1 MGKRSNKQPHRNHPL
16 AWLATAVLGLAALWL
31 GVSPERLR
39 SDPAQAVEQ
48 IDQAIARTDTGT
60 ATTAEPAAS
69 GQWPAFLPPE
79 ARQTVA
85 LIQQGGP
92 YPYRQDGTVFGNRER
107 LLPLRERGW
116 YREYTVDTPGLS
128 HRGPRR
134 IVTGGHPPRQW
145 YYTADHYASFRSFT
159 PPVSRH

>member
-48 IDQAIARTDTGT
+48 IGQAIARTDTGT

-116 YREYTVDTPGLS
+116 YREYTVETPGLR
-128 HRGPRR
+128 HRGARR
-134 IVTGGHPPRQW
+134 IVTGGDPPQAW
-145 YYTADHYASFRSFT
+145 
-159 PPVSRH
+159 

>member
-48 IDQAIARTDTGT
+48 IGQAIARTDTGT

-107 LLPLRERGW
+107 LLPIRERGW

>member
-48 IDQAIARTDTGT
+48 IGQAIARTDTGT